1 MTPNGSPIGHHR
13 SNNGVVDPDPR
24 VRLLTLHRA
33 PPRVANRGTL
43 SRYGWYRGNKILGA
57 DQNQQ
62 TQIATDPEWA
72 ADYIW
77 SSEKGVVASGHR
89 ILVHIK
95 TKKEK

>member
-24 VRLLTLHRA
+24 V
-33 PPRVANRGTL
+33 
-43 SRYGWYRGNKILGA
+43 RYGWYRGNKILGA

-95 TKKEK
+95 TKKGK